1 MAAILESNRFTG
13 QDRFLSRSRSIG
25 TKSYIA
31 VQQWPQRVYLG
42 HLCLL
47 IKRLYDQTTPNH
59 QSNGLAGATRMKEL
73 LAEFIGTAILL
84 LMGNGVVANVLLPRT
99 KGSGSGWH
107 VIAAGWGMAVFT
119 AVWCADA
126 LGSSHLNPA
135 VTVGLAVAGQCAWST
150 APGLVLAQL
159 SGAAVGGL
167 VGYLF
172 YKPHYDVCDD
182 PDAILATFCTAPNIR
197 NLPSN
202 TGSEAVATFI
212 LVFAVIV
219 FVEPSLDTA
228 ASARVGLGSLGA
240 LPVGLIVYAIG
251 LSLGGTTGHALNPA
265 RDLGPR
271 LVHFLLPIA
280 GKRDSD
286 WGYAAIPV
294 LGPLLGG
301 VVAGVL
307 ARSL

>member
-1 MAAILESNRFTG
+1 MR
-13 QDRFLSRSRSIG
+13 
-25 TKSYIA
+25 
-31 VQQWPQRVYLG
+31 
-42 HLCLL
+42 
-47 IKRLYDQTTPNH
+47 
-59 QSNGLAGATRMKEL
+59 EL

-99 KGSGSGWH
+99 KGNGSGWH

-119 AVWCADA
+119 AVWCGDA

-135 VTVGLAVAGQCAWST
+135 VTVGLAVSGEVSWT
-150 APGLVLAQL
+150 VVPGFMLAQL

-167 VGYLF
+167 AGYLF
-172 YKPHYDVCDD
+172 YKPHYDLCDD

-197 NLPSN
+197 NAASN
-202 TGSEAVATFI
+202 IGSEAAATFI
-212 LVFAVIV
+212 LVFAVLV
-219 FVEPSLDTA
+219 FARPSLGA
-228 ASARVGLGSLGA
+228 ESSAQLGLGSLGA
-240 LPVGLIVYAIG
+240 FPVGMIVYAIG

-271 LVHFLLPIA
+271 FVHFLLPIP

-301 VVAGVL
+301 ALAGIL
-307 ARSL
+307 AP